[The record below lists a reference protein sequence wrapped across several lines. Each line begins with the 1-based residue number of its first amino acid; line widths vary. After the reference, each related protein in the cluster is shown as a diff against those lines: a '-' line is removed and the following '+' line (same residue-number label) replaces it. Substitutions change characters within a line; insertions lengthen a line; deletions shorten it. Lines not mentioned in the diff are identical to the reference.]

1 LEHDD
6 PPEQT
11 MDDDLLTRVRDYRQ
25 LAIHKDNA
33 HYEMALKLRKRHT
46 VLGVPV
52 IVTTA
57 IVSTA
62 IFTTLESEPD
72 IGWRVLTGLVSV
84 AAAVLA
90 GLQTFF
96 NFAEQAQRHQASAVG
111 YSRLRRRLEQFEL
124 RLMATDPQRS
134 KTLDEFASL
143 SDELDQLEG
152 ASLPIATKVYDEIRE
167 RFATPR

>member
-1 LEHDD
+1 
-6 PPEQT
+6 
-11 MDDDLLTRVRDYRQ
+11 MDDLLEKIRQYRQ

-33 HYEMALKLRKRHT
+33 HYDMALKLRKRHT
-46 VLGVPV
+46 WLGVPV

-57 IVSTA
+57 VVSTA

-72 IGWRVLTGLVSV
+72 IEWKVVTGLISV

-96 NFAEQAQRHQASAVG
+96 NFAEQAQRHQASAIG

-124 RLMATDPQRS
+124 RLNATDPERS
-134 KTLDEFASL
+134 KHLDELASM

-152 ASLPIATKVYDEIRE
+152 ASLPISPRVYEDVRA
-167 RFATPR
+167 RFKDRA